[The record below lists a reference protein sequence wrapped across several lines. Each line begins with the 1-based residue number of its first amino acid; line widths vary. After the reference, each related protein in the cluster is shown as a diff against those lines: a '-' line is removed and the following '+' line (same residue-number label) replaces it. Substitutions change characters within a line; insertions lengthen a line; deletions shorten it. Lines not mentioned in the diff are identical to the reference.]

1 MHRFQESEAAA
12 GEFLRPGMRPLDVN
26 QPASRPTTPGID
38 PYPTAEPFRSGIR
51 WNRSGHTAYRSAGQ
65 LTQDKLDPKGPCGF
79 GLRHRRAMGWG

>member
-38 PYPTAEPFRSGIR
+38 PYPTAEPFRSGIP
-51 WNRSGHTAYRSAGQ
+51 WDRSGHKCHTAHRSAGQ
-65 LTQDKLDPKGPCGF
+65 LLRKTSWTPRVRVDLD
-79 GLRHRRAMGWG
+79 